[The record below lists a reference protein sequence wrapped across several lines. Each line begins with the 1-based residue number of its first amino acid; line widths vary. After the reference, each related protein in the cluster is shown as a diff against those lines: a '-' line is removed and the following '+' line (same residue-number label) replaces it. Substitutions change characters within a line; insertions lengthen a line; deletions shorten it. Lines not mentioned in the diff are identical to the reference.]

1 MYIWLDF
8 EDIDFYFCTP
18 LGAVCSGKWSIYQDS
33 DILNWLT
40 IFKVLSDTITEPTS
54 KLRKRA
60 IVVLKQLPRKSKK
73 SKKVVSTPSVKEQ
86 SSEKGEK
93 SIPMKIEFNNYF
105 EENDYFIKVDG
116 KEITLNCD
124 LSDFMKL
131 YHEGSIQK
139 ITEYILE
146 KLVGGKKSLISIR

>member
-1 MYIWLDF
+1 MYAISKF
-8 EDIDFYFCTP
+8 EDIGFYFCTP

-73 SKKVVSTPSVKEQ
+73 SKKVVSTPLVKVKAG
-86 SSEKGEK
+86 KGIHEL
-93 SIPMKIEFNNYF
+93 
-105 EENDYFIKVDG
+105 
-116 KEITLNCD
+116 LN
-124 LSDFMKL
+124 FKM
-131 YHEGSIQK
+131 
-139 ITEYILE
+139 
-146 KLVGGKKSLISIR
+146 

>member
-1 MYIWLDF
+1 MRVCVIKKVRPILY
-8 EDIDFYFCTP
+8 
-18 LGAVCSGKWSIYQDS
+18 GAPC
-33 DILNWLT
+33 
-40 IFKVLSDTITEPTS
+40 
-54 KLRKRA
+54 
-60 IVVLKQLPRKSKK
+60 RKSKK

-139 ITEYILE
+139 IAKYILE
-146 KLVGGKKSLISIR
+146 KLVDGKKSLISIR

>member
-1 MYIWLDF
+1 MYTISKF
-8 EDIDFYFCTP
+8 EDIGFYFCTP

-86 SSEKGEK
+86 SSERGEK

-139 ITEYILE
+139 IAEYILE
-146 KLVGGKKSLISIR
+146 KLVDGKKSLISIR

>member
-1 MYIWLDF
+1 MYTISKF
-8 EDIDFYFCTP
+8 EDIGFYFCTP

-60 IVVLKQLPRKSKK
+60 RVVLKQLPRKSKK
-73 SKKVVSTPSVKEQ
+73 SKKVVSTSVKEQ

-139 ITEYILE
+139 IAEYILE
-146 KLVGGKKSLISIR
+146 KLVDGKKSLISIR

>member
-1 MYIWLDF
+1 MYTISKF
-8 EDIDFYFCTP
+8 EVIGFYFCTP

-86 SSEKGEK
+86 SSERGEK

-139 ITEYILE
+139 IAEFILE
-146 KLVGGKKSLISIR
+146 KLVDGKKSLISIR